1 MRFCRIYFPFC
12 KSNYKYSQCLDSK
25 GLFVIFAIV
34 KRNMETTDKASCNII
49 INLLQQHGVEHV
61 VISPGSRNAP
71 LIVAVARCNNIK
83 KTIIIDERSAAFV
96 ALGIASASNQA
107 VALICTS
114 GSALLNYAPAIAEA
128 YYRRIP
134 LIVISADRPI
144 EWIDQDDSQTI
155 RQYEALAN
163 YVKRSYNIPAQ
174 CLTNTDKWYVNRI
187 VNDALLTAKIGRKS
201 PVHINVQLDEP
212 LNHMIKLSSENIERV
227 VNMVSYGNTLSW
239 DTLNRLSK
247 SINNATK
254 ILIIAGFYHPDK
266 RLDSALK
273 KISELPSVA
282 IMSESIANLRGSDDF
297 INCIDRTLSIMTD
310 DEKQLMRPDIVITYG
325 GALISRHIKQY
336 LRKYRPVEHWH
347 VGISDTTIDCFQSLT
362 MRIEVEPVD
371 FFEPI
376 ASSVSSLDIYSDY
389 SLRWTEIKKRATQ
402 SHDLYLSTT
411 PWSDFK
417 AFSAIMDAVPNE
429 WNLQLSNGT
438 VIRYAQLFADKVF
451 RRSDC
456 NRGVSGIDGC
466 TSTAIGASIVN
477 DDVTLL
483 ITGDMSA
490 QYDIGALAND
500 AVSPRFKMIVMCNGG
515 GGIFRFINS
524 TSSLPGLE
532 KYFVVKPKLPLRN
545 LADGYGFAFFE
556 VSDSSEIEEVMPH
569 FISESEKPAILA
581 VNTPAGIS
589 AQVLKDYFN
598 RNQK

>member
-1 MRFCRIYFPFC
+1 
-12 KSNYKYSQCLDSK
+12 
-25 GLFVIFAIV
+25 
-34 KRNMETTDKASCNII
+34 METTDKASCNII